1 MAEARWYERPND
13 VVRGLAPRRRGRLTH
28 HPWTLVDQGAQQC
41 SQRDHLVLCWL
52 DTRQLVAPVQALPL
66 GGRLRDTVEGY
77 EQRRNSLS
85 YPNPAS
91 VESAECARRLLVGG
105 IVGHL
110 RRTARPRRRG
120 YRALVT
126 RAPGSR
132 KPAPSLRPGQVQR
145 ISQQPYGVCAR
156 RPHPVG
162 LKVTHGALAHFGA
175 GRQLLLRQQGPVPAR
190 PQKCTE

>member
-1 MAEARWYERPND
+1 MGFGRFVFFYEVEDWLFVFFFQAEDGIRLGHVTGVQTCALPISGPVMGEARWYERPND

-91 VESAECARRLLVGG
+91 VESAECA
-105 IVGHL
+105 
-110 RRTARPRRRG
+110 
-120 YRALVT
+120 
-126 RAPGSR
+126 
-132 KPAPSLRPGQVQR
+132 
-145 ISQQPYGVCAR
+145 
-156 RPHPVG
+156 
-162 LKVTHGALAHFGA
+162 
-175 GRQLLLRQQGPVPAR
+175 
-190 PQKCTE
+190 